1 MKKLNKL
8 LFIAAIAL
16 IFLLQQPVIST
27 TNNQT
32 ILEIEQQAEQLYQ
45 QNQYAE
51 AIALLKTA
59 IKQYQRQGDQIG
71 GAIATRNLALIYQKL
86 GEWEQAQTSL
96 AEAAKIIATIKDESK
111 QSQLL
116 AQVGEVKGQVELSLG
131 NAQAAL
137 GTWKQATDLYEEQGN
152 ITGLVQGKIY
162 QASALQELGLYTQ
175 SIKILTATKEQLQTQ
190 PDTIMKAQA
199 LLNLGDIFNRIG
211 KYQSAQTTLQSG
223 LAIAKRTRL
232 RSKSVGLRVIAEK
245 LAANLTMAEIYLNLG
260 NNARLQNQT
269 SVALNYYQEAIKLA
283 PQSDLQL
290 RGKLEQLGVL
300 VSLPDSQMAANL
312 VTEIQQLLKQL
323 PIQQTTIQ
331 AEISLA
337 RYLLDL
343 NTPAEQIAALLIKA
357 VKQAK
362 NLGIIKTEAE
372 AWGELGHLYELN
384 QQWQAAATLTERAL
398 VKAQSLNA
406 KELTYQWQWQLGRI
420 FKAQGQRDKAI
431 AAYTQA
437 TANLES
443 LRSDLIAIS
452 SNVQYSF
459 RAKIEP
465 VYRQL
470 ATLLLEPGAS
480 QEDLNQARQIIE
492 SLQIA
497 ELDNFF
503 RDACLDTQPQQIDQL
518 DPTAA
523 VIYTIILGDRLEV
536 IAAIPGQPLRHY
548 SNDLPLDEI
557 ELVLTSANS
566 QLLQPRRLNLGLFQ
580 QGYDWLVRPFEA
592 ELKTSNI
599 KTLVFVADG
608 ILRNLPPATLHDGQQ
623 YLIEKYSVAIAPSLQ
638 LAQLQT
644 TVSDSQDLLL
654 AGLSESR
661 QGFTSL
667 PGVKKEIEQIQPLFA
682 SSVLLN
688 SNFTQA
694 NFDRFTNQTPFR
706 VVHLATHG
714 QFSSNAEDTYVL
726 TWDDRIN
733 IEELNRLLR
742 GDSKQLRPIDLLVLS
757 ACQTATGDRLATLGL
772 AGIAVRAGARS
783 TVASLWAVNDS
794 ATVTLMTHFYQALA
808 QDNMTKAEALR
819 QAQILTMKN
828 EPFAHPYYWSAF
840 ILVGNWR

>member
-8 LFIAAIAL
+8 LFIIAIAL
-16 IFLLQQPVIST
+16 IFLLQQPAIST
-27 TNNQT
+27 INNQT
-32 ILEIEQQAEQLYQ
+32 VLEIEQKAEQLYQ
-45 QNQYAE
+45 QNQYAQ
-51 AIALLKTA
+51 AIKLLKTA

-71 GAIATRNLALIYQKL
+71 SAIATRNLALIYQKL
-86 GEWEQAQTSL
+86 GKWEQAETTL
-96 AEAAKIIATIKDESK
+96 AQAAKIIATIEDESK

-131 NAQAAL
+131 KAQVAL
-137 GTWKQATDLYEEQGN
+137 GTWQYVTDLYEEQGN

-175 SIKILTATKEQLQTQ
+175 SIKTLAATKEQLQVQ
-190 PDTIMKAQA
+190 PDTTTKAQA
-199 LLNLGDIFNRIG
+199 LLNLGDILNRIG
-211 KYQSAQTTLQSG
+211 KYQSAQTTLESG
-223 LAIAKRTRL
+223 LAIA
-232 RSKSVGLRVIAEK
+232 EK
-245 LAANLTMAEIYLNLG
+245 LADNLTMAEIYLNLG
-260 NNARLQNQT
+260 NNARLQSQT
-269 SVALNYYQEAIKLA
+269 SVALNYYQQAIKIA
-283 PQSDLQL
+283 PQPDLQL

-300 VSLPDSQMAANL
+300 VSLPDRETASNL
-312 VTEIQQLLKQL
+312 VTEIQQLLGQL

-331 AEISLA
+331 AQISLA

-343 NTPAEQIAALLIKA
+343 NTPPGQIAELLVKA

-362 NLGIIKTEAE
+362 NLNIIQTEAE

-398 VKAQSLNA
+398 ATSQSVNA
-406 KELTYQWQWQLGRI
+406 KELAYQWQWQLGRI
-420 FKAQGQRDKAI
+420 LKAQGQRAEAI

-437 TANLES
+437 TENLQS

-452 SNVQYSF
+452 SDVQYSF

-465 VYRQL
+465 VYRQF
-470 ATLLLEPGAS
+470 ATLLLESGAS
-480 QEDLNQARQIIE
+480 QADLNQARQIIE

-523 VIYTIILGDRLEV
+523 VIYTIILGDDRLEV

-548 SNDLPLDEI
+548 SNNLPPDEI

-566 QLLQPRRLNLGLFQ
+566 QLLEPRRLNLLLFQ
-580 QGYDWLVRPFEA
+580 QAYNWLVRPFEA
-592 ELKTSNI
+592 ELTTSKI
-599 KTLVFVADG
+599 KTLVFVPDG

-644 TVSDSQDLLL
+644 TVSDRQDLLL

-688 SNFTQA
+688 NNFTEA

-742 GDSKQLRPIDLLVLS
+742 GDSKQLHPIDLLVLS

-783 TVASLWAVNDS
+783 TIASLWAVNDS
-794 ATVTLMTHFYQALA
+794 ATVALMTHFYQALA
-808 QDNMTKAEALR
+808 QGNMTKAEALR
-819 QAQILTMKN
+819 QAQLLTMKN
-828 EPFAHPYYWSAF
+828 ELFVHPYYWSTF
-840 ILVGNWR
+840 ILVGNWQ

>member
-32 ILEIEQQAEQLYQ
+32 ILEIEQKAEQLYQ
-45 QNQYAE
+45 QNQYAK
-51 AIALLKTA
+51 AINLLKTT
-59 IKQYQRQGDQIG
+59 IKQYQKQGDRIG
-71 GAIATRNLALIYQKL
+71 SAIATRNLALIYQKL

-137 GTWKQATDLYEEQGN
+137 GTWKQATDLYEEQEN

-175 SIKILTATKEQLQTQ
+175 SIKLLTATQKQLQAQ
-190 PDTIMKAQA
+190 PDTITKAQA

-211 KYQSAQTTLQSG
+211 KYQSAQTTLKSG
-223 LAIAKRTRL
+223 MAIAKRTR
-232 RSKSVGLRVIAEK
+232 RVIAEK
-245 LAANLTMAEIYLNLG
+245 LADNLTMAEIYLNLG

-269 SVALNYYQEAIKLA
+269 SAALDYYQEAIKLA
-283 PQSDLQL
+283 PQPDLQL
-290 RGKLEQLGVL
+290 RGKLAQLAVL
-300 VSLPDSQMAANL
+300 VSLPDRQTAAKL
-312 VTEIQQLLKQL
+312 VTEIQQLLEQL
-323 PIQQTTIQ
+323 PIQQTTIEAQ
-331 AEISLA
+331 INLG
-337 RYLLDL
+337 RYLIDLD
-343 NTPAEQIAALLIKA
+343 TPAEQIAELLVKA
-357 VKQAK
+357 VNEAK

-398 VKAQSLNA
+398 VKAQSMNA

-420 FKAQGQRDKAI
+420 LKAQGQRDKAI

-437 TANLES
+437 TANLQS

-452 SNVQYSF
+452 SDVQYSF
-459 RAKIEP
+459 QAKIEP

-480 QEDLNQARQIIE
+480 QENLNQARQIIE

-548 SNDLPLDEI
+548 SNNLPPDEI

-566 QLLQPRRLNLGLFQ
+566 QLLEPRRLNLGLFQ

-599 KTLVFVADG
+599 KTLVFVLDG

-638 LAQLQT
+638 LSQLQT

-688 SNFTQA
+688 NNFTEA
-694 NFDRFTNQTPFR
+694 NFDRFASDTPFR

-714 QFSSNAEDTYVL
+714 QFSSNAQDTFVL

-757 ACQTATGDRLATLGL
+757 ACQTATGDRLASLGL

-840 ILVGNWR
+840 ILLGNWQ